1 MSREHR
7 GCTKELEKG
16 KLRAMHVETGNPDQL
31 REELKLMGLGSTAEE
46 NIHLESGGD
55 KAVADTG
62 QLCSPRS
69 KTNETH

>member
-1 MSREHR
+1 
-7 GCTKELEKG
+7 
-16 KLRAMHVETGNPDQL
+16 MHVETGNPDQL